1 MIRFFKTNYSY
12 LIVLLFAILY
22 CMFLSNNP
30 TTDSYAY
37 AVSSL
42 SGKDLIY
49 PHHLLYTPLCYVI
62 IRAFAFTGLEAI
74 KILQIFNVLLSCLSL
89 LVLRKILKKVHNKES
104 IVASVI
110 MFCGSCYGFLRF
122 AIDNEVYI
130 LFLLFSLLAIYYMQT
145 FLAENSLKEL
155 IKLSVCLLLAC
166 LSFQMGILL
175 WVPTLFILIYL
186 RKKRNLIVFL
196 LISLVIPLV
205 YCVISYLTM
214 GYFSIGF
221 LMKFVLNDYYQG
233 TASGPILK
241 QVLFLTPISLVR
253 TFVQVHGTMITILK
267 VHKLISLVV
276 IAVCFA
282 LFILGLI
289 KIKKSTKRN
298 SALSVEN
305 LFVRYCISIAVLV
318 FLFAAFSNGNAEF
331 MVLLPFVL
339 VIILMYKRER
349 LGFIFY
355 FACGLLIWNTYF
367 ALIPTH
373 NKNYNCNTQIVRY
386 IHSHPQYSYIL
397 FDKPTIENQYN
408 YLYFPDTLSFAKKDT
423 SLTDCFAD
431 KRPLS
436 RGSLLSKDFPFKKDS
451 LFVTF
456 YSDLDTITLYSIKE
470 REE

>member
-1 MIRFFKTNYSY
+1 MTRFLRTNYSY

-30 TTDSYAY
+30 TNDSYAY

-49 PHHLLYTPLCYVI
+49 PHHLLYTPICYI
-62 IRAFAFTGLEAI
+62 IIQLFAFTGLEVI

-89 LVLRKILKKVHNKES
+89 LVLRKIIKKVNNKEC

-130 LFLLFSLLAIYYMQT
+130 LFLLFALLAIYYMQS
-145 FLAENSLKEL
+145 LLEENTLPKL
-155 IKLSVCLLLAC
+155 IKLSVCLILAC

-175 WVPTLFILIYL
+175 WIPTLFVLIYL
-186 RKKRNLIVFL
+186 RKKRDLIAFL

-205 YCVISYLTM
+205 YCVISYIQM
-214 GYFSIGF
+214 GYFSIDS
-221 LMKFVLNDYYQG
+221 LIKFVLNDYYQG

-253 TFVQVHGTMITILK
+253 TFVQLHGTMITILK

-276 IAVCFA
+276 IAVCLA
-282 LFILGLI
+282 LVVLGLA

-298 SALSVEN
+298 IALSIEN
-305 LFVRYCISIAVLV
+305 LFVYYCISIAILV

-331 MVLLPFVL
+331 MVMLPFVL
-339 VIILMYKRER
+339 AIILMYKRER

-355 FACGLLIWNTYF
+355 FACGLLVWNTYF

-408 YLYFPDTLSFAKKDT
+408 YLYFPDTLSLAKKDT
-423 SLTDCFAD
+423 SLTDCFTD

-436 RGSLLSKDFPFKKDS
+436 RGSLLSKDFPFIKDS

-456 YSDLDTITLYSIKE
+456 YSNMDTITLYSIKE
-470 REE
+470 RKE